1 MTTFASGTDTLTRDA
16 LTVLQPGF
24 TGTTAPDWLLRR
36 LGEGLA
42 SVGLFGR
49 NIASPD
55 QLAALTAQLRVE
67 RDDVLV
73 AIDEE
78 GGDVTR
84 LEVRTGSSFP
94 GNHALGAVDDVAL
107 TEEVALELGRRLAA
121 CGVNLNWAP
130 SADVNSNP
138 ANPVIGVRSF
148 GADTGLVARHTAA
161 YVRGLQ
167 AAGVAACTKHFP
179 GHGDTAVDSHHALPR
194 IDADLSVLQSRELVP
209 FRAAIAAGSLAV
221 MSAHILVPA
230 LDPDRPATL
239 SRRILTG
246 LLREELGYEGLI
258 VTDGME
264 MQAIAATYGIER
276 GSVLAIAAGADAI
289 CVGGG
294 LADDDTVRRL
304 RDALVSAV
312 RSGELP
318 EERLADAA
326 NRVRALAEWTA
337 AAAAARKASP
347 AASGPVVGSSANG
360 LNSSNGSNS
369 SGGTGGA
376 SGTGGVNGTGGAD
389 VTSRANG
396 TAGTGGTGSPDGA
409 GGSRGAGGGT
419 ARTADVGL
427 VAARRALTV
436 TRSAS
441 YTPLTEAPYVAA
453 LTPVANIA
461 VGDETPWGVAAELA
475 RLLPGTE
482 TGSFT
487 GEDAG
492 SSALAAAA
500 GRPLVA
506 VVRDE
511 HRHPWMTA
519 ALDALLASR
528 PDTVV
533 VEMGVPQSAPR
544 GALHIA
550 THGAARVCGR
560 AAAEIIAGA

>member
-1 MTTFASGTDTLTRDA
+1 MTTLASGTDTLTRDA

-49 NIASPD
+49 NIASPE
-55 QLAALTAQLRVE
+55 QLATLTAQLRAE

-94 GNHALGAVDDVAL
+94 GNHALGAVDDVEL
-107 TEEVALELGRRLAA
+107 TEQVAAELGRRLMA
-121 CGVNLNWAP
+121 CGVNFNWAP
-130 SADVNSNP
+130 SADVNANP
-138 ANPVIGVRSF
+138 DNPVIGVRSF
-148 GADTGLVARHTAA
+148 GADPALAARHTAA
-161 YVRGLQ
+161 YVTGLQ
-167 AAGVAACTKHFP
+167 SAGVAACAKHFP
-179 GHGDTAVDSHHALPR
+179 GHGDTAVDSHLALPR
-194 IDADLSVLQSRELVP
+194 IDADASVLTERDLAP
-209 FRAAIAAGSLAV
+209 FRAAIAAGARAV

-246 LLREELGYEGLI
+246 LLRGELGYDGLI

-264 MQAIAATYGIER
+264 MQAIAGTYGIER
-276 GSVLAIAAGADAI
+276 GSVLAVAAGADAI

-294 LADDDTVRRL
+294 LADEEIVRRL
-304 RDALVSAV
+304 RDALVAAV
-312 RSGELP
+312 RAGELP

-326 NRVRALAEWTA
+326 ERIRRLARWTGA
-337 AAAAARKASP
+337 TAP
-347 AASGPVVGSSANG
+347 A
-360 LNSSNGSNS
+360 
-369 SGGTGGA
+369 
-376 SGTGGVNGTGGAD
+376 
-389 VTSRANG
+389 G
-396 TAGTGGTGSPDGA
+396 TAPGA
-409 GGSRGAGGGT
+409 AHE
-419 ARTADVGL
+419 VGL
-427 VAARRALTV
+427 RAARRALEV
-436 TRSAS
+436 TGTAS
-441 YTPLTEAPYVAA
+441 FTPLTEAPYVAS

-482 TGSFT
+482 TGGFT
-487 GEDAG
+487 GADAG
-492 SSALAAAA
+492 HEVLEAA
-500 GRPLVA
+500 GPRRIVA

-511 HRHPWMTA
+511 HRHPWMAA
-519 ALDALLASR
+519 ALDTLLKAR

-533 VEMGVPQSAPR
+533 VEMGVPQAERR
-544 GALHIA
+544 GALHLA

-560 AAAEIIAGA
+560 AAAEVIAGA

>member
-1 MTTFASGTDTLTRDA
+1 MTTIARGTDTLTRDA

-49 NIASPD
+49 NIVSPE
-55 QLAALTAQLRVE
+55 QLSALTAQLRAE
-67 RDDVLV
+67 RPDVLV

-84 LEVRTGSSFP
+84 LEARTGSSFP
-94 GNHALGAVDDVAL
+94 GNHALGAVDDVDL
-107 TEEVALELGRRLAA
+107 TQAVARELGRRLAA
-121 CGVNLNWAP
+121 CGVHLNWAP

-138 ANPVIGVRSF
+138 DNPVIGVRSF

-161 YVRGLQ
+161 YVTGLQ
-167 AAGVAACTKHFP
+167 SAGVAACTKHFP

-194 IDADLSVLQSRELVP
+194 IDVAADVLQARELAP
-209 FRAAIAAGSLAV
+209 FRAALAAGTRAV

-239 SRRILTG
+239 SRPVLTD
-246 LLREELGYEGLI
+246 LLRGELGYQGLI

-264 MQAIAATYGIER
+264 MRAVSGTYGIEH
-276 GSVLAIAAGADAI
+276 GSVLAVAAGADAI

-294 LADDDTVRRL
+294 LADDETVRRL
-304 RDALVSAV
+304 RDALVAAV

-326 NRVRALAEWTA
+326 RRVRELAAWT
-337 AAAAARKASP
+337 
-347 AASGPVVGSSANG
+347 
-360 LNSSNGSNS
+360 
-369 SGGTGGA
+369 
-376 SGTGGVNGTGGAD
+376 VNGTTGD
-389 VTSRANG
+389 
-396 TAGTGGTGSPDGA
+396 TASDSGA
-409 GGSRGAGGGT
+409 GLR
-419 ARTADVGL
+419 
-427 VAARRALTV
+427 AARRALTV
-436 TRSAS
+436 TGEESF
-441 YTPLTEAPYVAA
+441 TPLTEAPYVAA
-453 LTPVANIA
+453 FTPVANIA
-461 VGDETPWGVAAELA
+461 VGDETPWGVAAELS
-475 RLLPGTE
+475 RLLPGTL

-487 GEDAG
+487 GDAAG
-492 SSALAAAA
+492 TDALAAA
-500 GRPLVA
+500 GERRLVA

-511 HRHPWMTA
+511 HRHPWMAKALTTLLTA
-519 ALDALLASR
+519 R

-533 VEMGVPQSAPR
+533 VEMGVPQSPPR
-544 GALHIA
+544 GHLHLA

-560 AAAEIIAGA
+560 AAAEVIAGA

>member
-49 NIASPD
+49 NIASPE
-55 QLAALTAQLRVE
+55 QLAALTAQLRAE

-84 LEVRTGSSFP
+84 LEVGTGSSFP
-94 GNHALGAVDDVAL
+94 GNHALGAVDDVEL
-107 TEEVALELGRRLAA
+107 TREVAFEMGRRLAA

-130 SADVNSNP
+130 SADVNSNA

-148 GADTGLVARHTAA
+148 GADTALVARHTAA
-161 YVRGLQ
+161 YVTGLQ
-167 AAGVAACTKHFP
+167 SAGVAACTKHFP

-194 IDADLSVLQSRELVP
+194 IDADASVLAERELSP
-209 FRAAIAAGSLAV
+209 FRAAIAAGTRAV

-230 LDPDRPATL
+230 LDPDHPATL
-239 SRRILTG
+239 SRPVLTD
-246 LLREELGYEGLI
+246 LLRGELGYTGLI

-294 LADDDTVRRL
+294 LADDETVRRL
-304 RDALVSAV
+304 RDALVAAV
-312 RSGELP
+312 RSGELA
-318 EERLADAA
+318 EARLAEAA
-326 NRVRALAEWTA
+326 ERVRELARWTA
-337 AAAAARKASP
+337 TTAAP
-347 AASGPVVGSSANG
+347 AAEGEG
-360 LNSSNGSNS
+360 
-369 SGGTGGA
+369 
-376 SGTGGVNGTGGAD
+376 
-389 VTSRANG
+389 RK
-396 TAGTGGTGSPDGA
+396 
-409 GGSRGAGGGT
+409 
-419 ARTADVGL
+419 DVGL
-427 VAARRALTV
+427 VAARRALRV
-436 TRSAS
+436 TAAS
-441 YTPLTEAPYVAA
+441 SFTALTEAPFVAA
-453 LTPVANIA
+453 FTPVANIA

-482 TGSFT
+482 TGSYR
-487 GEDAG
+487 GEDAARA
-492 SSALAAAA
+492 ALEAA
-500 GRPLVA
+500 GDRRVVA

-511 HRHPWMTA
+511 HRHPWMAA
-519 ALDALLASR
+519 ALDTLLSSR
-528 PDTVV
+528 PDTII
-533 VEMGVPQSAPR
+533 VEMGVPQASPR

-550 THGAARVCGR
+550 TYGAARVCGR
-560 AAAEIIAGA
+560 AAAEVIAGE

>member
-49 NIASPD
+49 NIDSPD
-55 QLAALTAQLRVE
+55 QLAALTAQLRAE

-94 GNHALGAVDDVAL
+94 GNHALGAVDDVDL
-107 TEEVALELGRRLAA
+107 TREVASELGRRLAA

-138 ANPVIGVRSF
+138 DNPVIGVRSF
-148 GADTGLVARHTAA
+148 GASADLVARHTAA
-161 YVRGLQ
+161 YVTGLQ
-167 AAGVAACTKHFP
+167 SAGVAACTKHFP
-179 GHGDTAVDSHHALPR
+179 GHGDTAIDSHHALPS
-194 IDADLSVLQSRELVP
+194 IDVDLPVLMSRELSP
-209 FRAAIAAGSLAV
+209 FRAAIAAGSRAV

-230 LDPDRPATL
+230 LDPEHPATL
-239 SRRILTG
+239 SHKVLTD
-246 LLREELGYEGLI
+246 LLRGELGYDGLI

-264 MQAIAATYGIER
+264 MRAIADTYGIER
-276 GSVLAIAAGADAI
+276 GSVLAVAAGADAI

-294 LADDDTVRRL
+294 LADDETVRRL

-326 NRVRALAEWTA
+326 DRVRSLARWTA
-337 AAAAARKASP
+337 AASAADP
-347 AASGPVVGSSANG
+347 A
-360 LNSSNGSNS
+360 
-369 SGGTGGA
+369 TE
-376 SGTGGVNGTGGAD
+376 
-389 VTSRANG
+389 
-396 TAGTGGTGSPDGA
+396 PDPE
-409 GGSRGAGGGT
+409 
-419 ARTADVGL
+419 VGL
-427 VAARRALTV
+427 RAARRALTL
-436 TRSAS
+436 TGARP
-441 YTPLTEAPYVAA
+441 TPLTEPPYVAA
-453 LTPVANIA
+453 FTPVANFA
-461 VGDETPWGVAAELA
+461 VGDETPWGVAAELT

-482 TGSFT
+482 TGSFA
-487 GEDAG
+487 GEGAG
-492 SSALAAAA
+492 MAALAAA
-500 GRPLVA
+500 GRRRIVA

-519 ALDALLASR
+519 ALDSVLRSR
-528 PDTVV
+528 PDTIV
-533 VEMGVPQSAPR
+533 VEMGVPQAPAR

-560 AAAEIIAGA
+560 AAAEVIAGE

>member
-1 MTTFASGTDTLTRDA
+1 MTTFASGTTASNPEKDGLTRDA

-49 NIASPD
+49 NIASPE
-55 QLAALTAQLRVE
+55 QLAALTAQLRAE

-94 GNHALGAVDDVAL
+94 GNHALGAVDDVEL
-107 TEEVALELGRRLAA
+107 TREVAFEMGRRLAA

-138 ANPVIGVRSF
+138 SNPVIGVRSF
-148 GADTGLVARHTAA
+148 GADTALVARHTAA
-161 YVRGLQ
+161 YVTGLQ
-167 AAGVAACTKHFP
+167 SAGVAACAKHFP
-179 GHGDTAVDSHHALPR
+179 GHGDTAVDSHHSMPR
-194 IDADLSVLQSRELVP
+194 IDAEASVLADRELSP
-209 FRAAIAAGSLAV
+209 FRAAIAAGTRAM

-230 LDPDRPATL
+230 LDPDHPATL
-239 SRRILTG
+239 SRPVLTD
-246 LLREELGYEGLI
+246 LLRGELGYTGLI

-294 LADDDTVRRL
+294 LADDETVRRL
-304 RDALVSAV
+304 RDALVAAV
-312 RSGELP
+312 RAGELP
-318 EERLADAA
+318 EERLVEAA
-326 NRVRALAEWTA
+326 ERVRELARWTA
-337 AAAAARKASP
+337 TVPGAEGEARP
-347 AASGPVVGSSANG
+347 
-360 LNSSNGSNS
+360 
-369 SGGTGGA
+369 
-376 SGTGGVNGTGGAD
+376 
-389 VTSRANG
+389 
-396 TAGTGGTGSPDGA
+396 
-409 GGSRGAGGGT
+409 
-419 ARTADVGL
+419 DVGL
-427 VAARRALTV
+427 VAARRALKV
-436 TRSAS
+436 TGAEGF
-441 YTPLTEAPYVAA
+441 TPLTEAPYVAA
-453 LTPVANIA
+453 FTPVANIA
-461 VGDETPWGVAAELA
+461 VGDETPWGVAAELS
-475 RLLPGTE
+475 RLLSGTE
-482 TGSFT
+482 TGGYA
-487 GEDAG
+487 GEEAG
-492 SSALAAAA
+492 REALQAAA
-500 GRPLVA
+500 GRRMVA

-511 HRHPWMTA
+511 HRHPWMAT
-519 ALDALLASR
+519 ALDTLLRSR

-533 VEMGVPQSAPR
+533 VEMGVPRAEPR

-560 AAAEIIAGA
+560 AAAEVIAGA

>member
-1 MTTFASGTDTLTRDA
+1 MTTIASGTDTLTRDA

-49 NIASPD
+49 NIASPE
-55 QLAALTAQLRVE
+55 QLAALTAQLRAE

-94 GNHALGAVDDVAL
+94 GNHALGAVDDVDL
-107 TEEVALELGRRLAA
+107 TRQVAAELGRRLAA

-148 GADTGLVARHTAA
+148 GADTALAARHTAA
-161 YVRGLQ
+161 YVTGLQ
-167 AAGVAACTKHFP
+167 SAGVAACTKHFP

-194 IDADLSVLQSRELVP
+194 IDADASVLTERELAP
-209 FRAAIAAGSLAV
+209 FRAAIAAGTRAV

-239 SRRILTG
+239 SRAVLTE
-246 LLREELGYEGLI
+246 LLRGELGYTGLI

-294 LADDDTVRRL
+294 LADDETVRRL
-304 RDALVSAV
+304 RDALVTAV
-312 RSGELP
+312 REGDLP
-318 EERLADAA
+318 EARLAEAAERVRELARWTTATTADAA
-326 NRVRALAEWTA
+326 E
-337 AAAAARKASP
+337 AR
-347 AASGPVVGSSANG
+347 
-360 LNSSNGSNS
+360 
-369 SGGTGGA
+369 
-376 SGTGGVNGTGGAD
+376 
-389 VTSRANG
+389 
-396 TAGTGGTGSPDGA
+396 PDI
-409 GGSRGAGGGT
+409 
-419 ARTADVGL
+419 GL
-427 VAARRALTV
+427 VAARRALRLTGAG
-436 TRSAS
+436 SF
-441 YTPLTEAPYVAA
+441 TPLTGAPYVAA
-453 LTPVANIA
+453 FTPVANIA

-475 RLLPGTE
+475 GLLPGTR
-482 TGSFT
+482 TGSYT
-487 GEDAG
+487 GEDAARA
-492 SSALAAAA
+492 ALEAA
-500 GRPLVA
+500 GDRRIVA

-511 HRHPWMTA
+511 HRHPWMAT
-519 ALDALLASR
+519 ALDDLLTAR
-528 PDTVV
+528 PDTIV
-533 VEMGVPQSAPR
+533 VEMGVPQAPPR

-560 AAAEIIAGA
+560 AAAEVIAGQ